1 MRLNNNN
8 IRLCFIL
15 KSTGGN
21 HMKSETI
28 KLFNQFVS
36 RNFFG
41 YSAHTLYQELCY
53 SYLAE
58 VASQWIYVNI
68 WHAFTGQDIPE
79 DIDIARHVACIIIG
93 DPNFEIRA
101 LDTRDY
107 IDYCMATHEYERLAV
122 LANDALDLY
131 LKGVISLHEFK
142 LIIAANKN

>member
-1 MRLNNNN
+1 MKNN
-8 IRLCFIL
+8 
-15 KSTGGN
+15 
-21 HMKSETI
+21 TI
-28 KLFNQFVS
+28 KSFDHFVS

-53 SYLAE
+53 SYPAE

-101 LDTRDY
+101 LDARDY
-107 IDYCMATHEYERLAV
+107 IDY
-122 LANDALDLY
+122 
-131 LKGVISLHEFK
+131 
-142 LIIAANKN
+142 

>member
-1 MRLNNNN
+1 
-8 IRLCFIL
+8 
-15 KSTGGN
+15 
-21 HMKSETI
+21 MKSNDTI
-28 KLFNQFVS
+28 KKFDTFVS

-41 YSAHTLYQELCY
+41 YSAHTLYQELCH
-53 SYLAE
+53 SYPVE
-58 VASQWIYVNI
+58 VSSQWVYVNI
-68 WHAFTGQDIPE
+68 WHTFINQDTPE

-101 LDTRDY
+101 LDARDY
-107 IDYCMATHEYERLAV
+107 IDYCLAT